1 MVVTYTVIGRYAYHD
16 VWVVDEEP
24 NFWDIDPFDCD
35 NSPSDCL
42 WIVPGTLD

>member
-1 MVVTYTVIGRYAYHD
+1 MVVTYTVVGTYGYHD

-24 NFWDIDPFDCD
+24 NFWEFNCV
-35 NSPSDCL
+35 NYYSPSDCL